1 MSTAAELVFTD
12 AVPPEITEDIA
23 PSGPRD
29 LPPAVE
35 DNALACEVCGK
46 ALVYGGRGRKPKRCD
61 EHKRSGA
68 KSVSSGSKIGNERL
82 ALQATE
88 ALVQVNNLTGLGARL
103 LGLSTTAETIVFC
116 EETFREQAYAALLT
130 DTALCKQILSAGQIS
145 AKFSL
150 AIAYAMLGAQ
160 VAPVAIVEL
169 KQKRQ
174 AKEDE
179 REHEQV

>member
-1 MSTAAELVFTD
+1 MSTATELVFND
-12 AVPPEITEDIA
+12 AVPPEIPE
-23 PSGPRD
+23 PEQSSGTRD
-29 LPPAVE
+29 LPPAVD
-35 DNALACEVCGK
+35 DNALSCEVCGK

-68 KSVSSGSKIGNERL
+68 KTVSTGSKSGNEKL

-88 ALVQVNNLTGLGARL
+88 ALVQINTLTGLGTRL
-103 LGLSTTAETIVFC
+103 MGLSTTSETIMFC
-116 EETFREQAYAALLT
+116 EDTFREQAYAALLT
-130 DTALCKQILSAGQIS
+130 DPALCKQILSAGQVS

-160 VAPVAIVEL
+160 VVPVAVLEL

-179 REHEQV
+179 TQNEQV